1 DMVPPDVRLIVFTM
15 MAAVTFVLLIACGNV
30 ANLLLARATAR
41 QREIAVRAALGAG
54 RTRIIRQLLTES
66 VILALASTPAGIA
79 IAYAGLRWLSASIPP
94 AQIPYYINWDM
105 NGRVVIYTVLVAA
118 FTGTI
123 FGLAP
128 ALQATKSDLHLDL
141 KEGGRGSGGSLRRNR
156 LRSA

>member
-1 DMVPPDVRLIVFTM
+1 NRELMAFARLKPGVTVERARNDLVTVAAQLAAEHLEDKEWTAGLHTMREDMVPPDVRLIVFTM

-105 NGRVVIYTVLVAA
+105 NGRV
-118 FTGTI
+118 
-123 FGLAP
+123 
-128 ALQATKSDLHLDL
+128 
-141 KEGGRGSGGSLRRNR
+141 
-156 LRSA
+156 